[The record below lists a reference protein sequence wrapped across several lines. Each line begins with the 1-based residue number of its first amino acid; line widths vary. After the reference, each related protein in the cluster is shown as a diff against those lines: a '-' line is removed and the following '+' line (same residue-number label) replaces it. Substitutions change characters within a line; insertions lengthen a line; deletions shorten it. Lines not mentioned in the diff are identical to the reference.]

1 MGFGH
6 TKEYFKG
13 KVDTTAGPQF
23 ATLQK
28 NKNKNKNIEGLQSL
42 LNTI

>member
-28 NKNKNKNIEGLQSL
+28 NKNKNIEGLQSL